1 MVFELDN
8 DLWVEVVTKISRIC
22 RLDLGR
28 GGLLVGIGDSD
39 GSGALTTSFCR
50 WRWLGGLVI
59 GGCGADVDGDGG
71 HGTWSWWD
79 VDISTYY
86 LLRAF
91 LEFTQ
96 TLLGI
101 WPLTK
106 SGSEKWSYVGL
117 CRLSHEISQ
126 LFRCGL
132 CKLF

>member
-1 MVFELDN
+1 MVADHIKT
-8 DLWVEVVTKISRIC
+8 VTSC
-22 RLDLGR
+22 NM
-28 GGLLVGIGDSD
+28 
-39 GSGALTTSFCR
+39 GSNM
-50 WRWLGGLVI
+50 
-59 GGCGADVDGDGG
+59 
-71 HGTWSWWD
+71 
-79 VDISTYY
+79 DISTYY

-132 CKLF
+132 M